1 MLLVPVPTL
10 SVILEALLSMIA
22 HVTRDMST
30 PLQDALF
37 KCGYLVNITTENN
50 LETEVRHSFNLI

>member
-22 HVTRDMST
+22 HVGRDMSA
-30 PLQDALF
+30 PLKDVLF
-37 KCGYLVNITTENN
+37 KCGYLVNITTESN
-50 LETEVRHSFNLI
+50 LETEVRHPFTLI